1 MEIPTDLASGFQD
14 PKPVSTPSP
23 SLAPQAMPTPQSN
36 VEELAQY
43 GLLDIQRQI
52 AERKRI
58 EASRFQQAIAG
69 DPNMEARKVQIA
81 QELGIDPADPTQ
93 DWKIAEQFARQ
104 REVERQAFDEKY
116 PLVAAQMRNFDF
128 VAQAYDDI
136 GHLQQIEKI
145 GNFTKGRYMVER
157 GYIGAQ
163 LASGIGDARLLRDRL
178 AQIDS
183 SINAV
188 PPLEGVWDSITGGTA
203 EMIGQM
209 SKTMPAAVAAG
220 AAMAAPGLVAGPAA
234 PISSGTL
241 FTAGFLGAQGAQ
253 TAIIEGGNAYLDYIQ
268 AGMGEAEAKQAASVV
283 GIVNG
288 ALETVLGKYALK
300 PFTAA
305 AAKVGPRLAPK
316 VFKPIGKE
324 TVAAGFAKSY
334 FAGLGGEIAT
344 EIGQEIS
351 QIVGEEWGMSV
362 SRPELEQRISTPE
375 GRQQIYDQIGEIA
388 SKTFYSMLVLGLPG
402 PLANMAADARRVEQ
416 AQTDTAIIKAIATGA
431 QDSKLAERNPE
442 LARQFSAEAKG
453 VEEVFITADALR
465 SLLNGIDEQA
475 TAEGKVQKSAIDM
488 LRELLPDV
496 VRQLEDATT
505 DKDSIVI
512 KTEDLQVSLRNT
524 EMQSKMLPH
533 LRIDKNGMSEA
544 EAQKYEPNL
553 KAMAQSAKQAISEKA
568 QKDQQFREQLRAIR
582 ENQTAQIQAA
592 GRSLSEARIGGHL
605 YAQVMALMNA
615 EVNAKLAA
623 QGKEPIALADF
634 ERVYGMSTRAGVPMS
649 ENAIEASRVLGKFE
663 VKPVVQTPQEAA
675 QAAPPTAPAQPAEA
689 AVAPAPE
696 AAVPPSQEAAP
707 QAQPQQAP
715 ADPVT
720 QAKELLASPPQEM
733 TEQERGVLETFVK
746 DSDQGLRSRLPG
758 TVAQMDA
765 EYLAAVERGDMETAQ
780 RMVDEAAKT
789 AGFNRKAFHGSAS
802 KPFWVFDPAKRGQRT
817 GANSALLGFFASSQ
831 RQVAEEYQLTESE
844 RKNYNQPTA
853 LVFGLEAAEENLSR
867 KEDIAT
873 SAVFDDEQNGWL
885 AQLTEYD
892 QWGAEFSYDNDF
904 VYESESEAIDAAEE
918 YKNSEIAKAQQVVA
932 KKLEQ
937 YESEA
942 RQLKA
947 SRTLHDLWVNLQ
959 NPLIYDF
966 QGGTYKD
973 KSYSEL
979 VQEAIDEGHDGVV
992 MRNTVDSIDTQTAS
1006 DVIVFFQSSQAKLAD
1021 PVTRDAAGNVIPLS
1035 QRFDLTKDSILYSQ
1049 TDQGVGGTYDRMA
1062 RQTVLNQNAQPT
1074 TYFHELMHFMF
1085 DSYATLIQQG
1095 LASDQMRKDM
1105 DTLTRDLGK
1114 LEGGFDEYA
1123 QLSPERQAQVHE
1135 AVAYSWEAWLFSGE
1149 VPREDMRPIF
1159 SRITEFFVSTWKTLT
1174 AINETY
1180 KIESGGK
1187 DLPGMTPEVKEV
1199 FKRMVAAR
1207 DQIRMAEATKA
1218 AVPLF
1223 LSKEQWV
1230 QYGGNAD
1237 DWENYQQIERLR
1249 IEEAVASL
1257 GRKSLR
1263 SLGWLT
1269 RNHHDR
1275 LNAIRKIAENIRAGM
1290 YEEVQQEV
1298 ERTRVERVRR
1308 FLATGEMMAEDGS
1321 ISAEKAKNHKL
1332 SIDSVALD
1340 REKATAIMQPL
1351 DDAVAAAEAEQK
1363 LWEDMLLQ
1371 ELPLEPVKPAKP
1383 KPLPPAGTT
1392 ERAVY
1397 NEAVEEHRKAMVA
1410 YAKEKSRIKS
1420 WNQKIRENREASS
1433 KAVTEAKR
1441 NQRGGLEQIAAMKKK
1456 ARDAH
1461 PLASMLAEDGVSP
1474 HFLRDM
1480 FGYESAEAVL
1490 EDLLKAPS
1498 KEDAIMASID
1508 AKMLAENSELS
1519 NPQQV
1524 EEAVNASLVNQ
1535 FNTKWL
1541 VMELS
1546 ALERATLG
1554 GQNTPAQMQEQQE
1567 AEREVIDLKN
1577 DLSVAEQTLR
1587 AARESKDQSA
1597 IERAQESVNDLRAAI
1612 RDRQKV
1618 AEGKLPPRIMLAA
1631 ARAAARMATQDKK
1644 ISELRPDL
1652 HVGAARRHSREALQH
1667 LTDNDL
1673 PAALNS
1679 KRQQLLSDQMAR
1691 EAEDVRAEVQSS
1703 RRWFARI
1710 LKNKNR
1716 KDRSLDYVVAAR
1728 AVLALFGVGSKA
1740 QVRRAAETAQ
1750 QFLQQ
1755 LQQYEPERFA
1765 EINRIIVEATA
1776 NRKDFR
1782 DLTVEEFRRL
1792 KALVS
1797 ELWQYA
1803 KDEKSV
1809 LLDGTRQQ
1817 VEAIKTQIQER
1828 ASKLAKPGARPG
1840 QLRKMTPLE
1849 GGIAWLRSRIAWMRR
1864 AESMFDEW
1872 DGKEP
1877 GIFTKTFWRPVQK
1890 AVLAYR
1896 SKRDQYHKQFND
1908 ILDKVRPSMKWE
1920 PIHSKEL
1927 NYTFSDTAELMGFLM
1942 HLGNESNAAKHI
1954 AAGRGA
1960 GHQWGTVNEATGAVD
1975 ETRVWKAINDLIA
1988 EGKLTQEHVD
1998 AVQEVWNLTADLKP
2012 QIQKV
2017 YRQKWGEF
2025 FHEVP
2030 ARSFTLTFN
2039 DGTTK
2044 TYAGGYVPAKVDN
2057 DLVADY
2063 GDPSSL
2069 ASVDQEFKDS
2079 MPTTGWGFTIKR
2091 YEEYRK
2097 PLDMDLSRIAQHIE
2111 HTMRFVEIQP
2121 QLWALSRL
2129 LKNEE
2134 IKTAINS
2141 IDPDALKQVIF
2152 PWLSRVASQRTGVR
2166 GGDSATDRLLRL
2178 TRNRA
2183 GMMVMFGNI
2192 SNTLQQITGVF
2203 PALLKVKK
2211 SYLFASARRFLSSK
2225 KGEFAAWVASKSVF
2239 MDQRLRSQIFV
2250 LQEHMNDILV
2260 NPSKLDK
2267 ARQFA
2272 TKNAY
2277 IFQATVQNRL
2287 DVIIWSAAYEQAM
2300 AEKPS
2305 GTSELDW
2312 EKEAVARA
2320 DAAVNLT
2327 QGSTQP
2333 EAISAAESGTEFVR
2347 LFTQFTSY
2355 FNMLFNL
2362 NRAEVKK
2369 LTQDGG
2375 WSSNKWP
2382 LFYTFM
2388 MGYAVPS
2395 VTAAIIAQAIGGK
2408 LDDEDDDGY
2417 MDEAGIIMLKGLVS
2431 GGLSMVPIAGQ
2442 SIAALT
2448 INRFDEVTYN
2458 DRMLS
2463 NPAIGAIE
2471 KAFGGGYQLL
2481 DAAVSED
2488 KDATGRKVR
2497 DALILF
2503 DMIAGIPVSQ
2513 TFSKLAMGV
2522 NVLTGE
2528 QPTYGAVD
2536 AARAFVTGTPAE
2548 GLRQR

>member
-52 AERKRI
+52 AERRRI

-203 EMIGQM
+203 EMLGQM

-324 TVAAGFAKSY
+324 TVAAGFAMSY
-334 FAGLGGEIAT
+334 FNGLKGEIAT

-351 QIVGEEWGMSV
+351 QIAGEEWGMSV

-696 AAVPPSQEAAP
+696 AAVPPAQEAAP
-707 QAQPQQAP
+707 QAQAQPQQAP
-715 ADPVT
+715 ADPVA

-780 RMVDEAAKT
+780 RMVEAAAKQ
-789 AGFNRKAFHGSAS
+789 AGYYLGPVFHGTTKQFDVFSVSANPDRPTKAIWFSPDRSFAQAYPLKGNSLLSANDVRVVEVYANWQKVFNPQDPGAPSEFMRELRKAHYIGDS
-802 KPFWVFDPAKRGQRT
+802 KQFSEQQMADIQRGWWVMWERPAVLD
-817 GANSALLGFFASSQ
+817 AVL
-831 RQVAEEYQLTESE
+831 E
-844 RKNYNQPTA
+844 RYDAIVMQ
-853 LVFGLEAAEENLSR
+853 
-867 KEDIAT
+867 EDGVTTIAT
-873 SAVFDDEQNGWL
+873 
-885 AQLTEYD
+885 
-892 QWGAEFSYDNDF
+892 
-904 VYESESEAIDAAEE
+904 
-918 YKNSEIAKAQQVVA
+918 
-932 KKLEQ
+932 
-937 YESEA
+937 
-942 RQLKA
+942 
-947 SRTLHDLWVNLQ
+947 
-959 NPLIYDF
+959 
-966 QGGTYKD
+966 KD
-973 KSYSEL
+973 PRSVKS
-979 VQEAIDEGHDGVV
+979 
-992 MRNTVDSIDTQTAS
+992 
-1006 DVIVFFQSSQAKLAD
+1006 AD
-1021 PVTRDAAGNVIPLS
+1021 PVTRDASGNVIPLS

-1363 LWEDMLLQ
+1363 LWDDMLLQ

-1587 AARESKDQSA
+1587 AAKESKDQSA

-1828 ASKLAKPGARPG
+1828 ASKLAKPGAQPG

-1896 SKRDQYHKQFND
+1896 SKRDQYHKRFND

-1998 AVQEVWNLTADLKP
+1998 AVQDVWNLTADLKP

-2030 ARSFTLTFN
+2030 ARSFTLTFK

-2141 IDPDALKQVIF
+2141 IDPDAMKQVIF

-2166 GGDSATDRLLRL
+2166 GGDPATDRLLRL

-2225 KGEFAAWVASKSVF
+2225 RGEFASWVASKSVF

-2250 LQEHMNDILV
+2250 QQEHMNDILV
-2260 NPSKLDK
+2260 NPSKIDK
-2267 ARQFA
+2267 ARQCA

-2528 QPTYGAVD
+2528 QPTYGAAD

>member
-1 MEIPTDLASGFQD
+1 MILVWENG
-14 PKPVSTPSP
+14 
-23 SLAPQAMPTPQSN
+23 
-36 VEELAQY
+36 
-43 GLLDIQRQI
+43 
-52 AERKRI
+52 
-58 EASRFQQAIAG
+58 
-69 DPNMEARKVQIA
+69 
-81 QELGIDPADPTQ
+81 
-93 DWKIAEQFARQ
+93 
-104 REVERQAFDEKY
+104 KY
-116 PLVAAQMRNFDF
+116 PYV
-128 VAQAYDDI
+128 
-136 GHLQQIEKI
+136 
-145 GNFTKGRYMVER
+145 
-157 GYIGAQ
+157 
-163 LASGIGDARLLRDRL
+163 
-178 AQIDS
+178 
-183 SINAV
+183 
-188 PPLEGVWDSITGGTA
+188 LEGNTR
-203 EMIGQM
+203 
-209 SKTMPAAVAAG
+209 
-220 AAMAAPGLVAGPAA
+220 
-234 PISSGTL
+234 
-241 FTAGFLGAQGAQ
+241 
-253 TAIIEGGNAYLDYIQ
+253 Y
-268 AGMGEAEAKQAASVV
+268 
-283 GIVNG
+283 
-288 ALETVLGKYALK
+288 
-300 PFTAA
+300 
-305 AAKVGPRLAPK
+305 
-316 VFKPIGKE
+316 
-324 TVAAGFAKSY
+324 
-334 FAGLGGEIAT
+334 
-344 EIGQEIS
+344 
-351 QIVGEEWGMSV
+351 
-362 SRPELEQRISTPE
+362 
-375 GRQQIYDQIGEIA
+375 
-388 SKTFYSMLVLGLPG
+388 
-402 PLANMAADARRVEQ
+402 
-416 AQTDTAIIKAIATGA
+416 
-431 QDSKLAERNPE
+431 
-442 LARQFSAEAKG
+442 
-453 VEEVFITADALR
+453 DALR
-465 SLLNGIDEQA
+465 ILSSQ
-475 TAEGKVQKSAIDM
+475 
-488 LRELLPDV
+488 
-496 VRQLEDATT
+496 
-505 DKDSIVI
+505 
-512 KTEDLQVSLRNT
+512 
-524 EMQSKMLPH
+524 
-533 LRIDKNGMSEA
+533 
-544 EAQKYEPNL
+544 
-553 KAMAQSAKQAISEKA
+553 
-568 QKDQQFREQLRAIR
+568 
-582 ENQTAQIQAA
+582 
-592 GRSLSEARIGGHL
+592 GR
-605 YAQVMALMNA
+605 
-615 EVNAKLAA
+615 
-623 QGKEPIALADF
+623 
-634 ERVYGMSTRAGVPMS
+634 
-649 ENAIEASRVLGKFE
+649 
-663 VKPVVQTPQEAA
+663 
-675 QAAPPTAPAQPAEA
+675 
-689 AVAPAPE
+689 
-696 AAVPPSQEAAP
+696 
-707 QAQPQQAP
+707 
-715 ADPVT
+715 
-720 QAKELLASPPQEM
+720 
-733 TEQERGVLETFVK
+733 
-746 DSDQGLRSRLPG
+746 RLPN
-758 TVAQMDA
+758 TV
-765 EYLAAVERGDMETAQ
+765 
-780 RMVDEAAKT
+780 
-789 AGFNRKAFHGSAS
+789 
-802 KPFWVFDPAKRGQRT
+802 P
-817 GANSALLGFFASSQ
+817 
-831 RQVAEEYQLTESE
+831 
-844 RKNYNQPTA
+844 A
-853 LVFGLEAAEENLSR
+853 LV
-867 KEDIAT
+867 
-873 SAVFDDEQNGWL
+873 
-885 AQLTEYD
+885 
-892 QWGAEFSYDNDF
+892 
-904 VYESESEAIDAAEE
+904 
-918 YKNSEIAKAQQVVA
+918 VV
-932 KKLEQ
+932 
-937 YESEA
+937 
-942 RQLKA
+942 
-947 SRTLHDLWVNLQ
+947 
-959 NPLIYDF
+959 
-966 QGGTYKD
+966 D
-973 KSYSEL
+973 KS
-979 VQEAIDEGHDGVV
+979 
-992 MRNTVDSIDTQTAS
+992 
-1006 DVIVFFQSSQAKLAD
+1006 AD
-1021 PVTRDAAGNVIPLS
+1021 PVTRDASGNVIPLS
-1035 QRFDLTKDSILYSQ
+1035 QRFNLAKDSILYSQ

-1567 AEREVIDLKN
+1567 AEREVIELKN

-1587 AARESKDQSA
+1587 AAKESKDQSA

-1817 VEAIKTQIQER
+1817 VEVIKTQIQER

-1840 QLRKMTPLE
+1840 QLRKMTTLE

-1896 SKRDQYHKQFND
+1896 SKRDQYHKRFND
-1908 ILDKVRPSMKWE
+1908 ILDKVRPSMKWK

-1988 EGKLTQEHVD
+1988 EGELTQEHVD

-2030 ARSFTLTFN
+2030 ARSFTLTFK

-2166 GGDSATDRLLRL
+2166 GGDPATDRLLRL

-2225 KGEFAAWVASKSVF
+2225 KGKFAAWVASKSVF